1 VSTAGLAGL
10 DAGRVSDWIGGLGL
24 GARAPLTFARAGNG
38 RSNLTYLV
46 TDAAG
51 RQWVLRRPPVGPSL
65 PSAHDVAREHRVLS
79 ALEGTA
85 VPVPR
90 TCGFT
95 EDPVVADAPLF
106 LMSYVDGLIVDD
118 VAAAERLDL
127 GVRAELGRS
136 LARTL
141 AAIHAVDI
149 DARGLGRLASHEP
162 YAARQIKRWRR
173 QWAASRTRD
182 LPVVDEI
189 AGRLEAALPEQHE
202 LTLVH
207 GDYHLLN
214 VIAAPDGRRIRAVLD
229 WELCT
234 LGDPLADVG
243 ALFAYWPRPGDAGEG
258 PFTISCLP
266 GFPERAELAA
276 IYATETGRNLAAL
289 PFWHVLGLWKVAIIG
304 EGVRKRALDRGVK
317 PGTGV
322 LATDFVLGPLTQAEQ
337 VAKQAGL

>member
-1 VSTAGLAGL
+1 MSTAALAGL
-10 DAGRVSDWIGGLGL
+10 DAGRVSGWIAGLGL
-24 GARAPLTFARAGNG
+24 GAREPLTFTRAGNG

-46 TDAAG
+46 TDAG
-51 RQWVLRRPPVGPSL
+51 GQQWVLRRPPLGHVL
-65 PSAHDVAREHRVLS
+65 PSAHDVAREYRVLS

-95 EDPVVADAPLF
+95 DDPAVTDAPFF
-106 LMSYVDGLIVDD
+106 LMSYVEGLVVDD
-118 VAAAERLDL
+118 VAAAQRLDP
-127 GVRAELGRS
+127 GVRGELGRS

-141 AAIHAVDI
+141 ATVHAVDI
-149 DARGLGRLASHEP
+149 EAQRLATLASHEP
-162 YAARQIKRWRR
+162 YAARQIRRWRR

-182 LPVVDEI
+182 LPAVDAI
-189 AGRLEAALPEQHE
+189 ADRLAAAIPEQRE

-214 VIAAPDGRRIRAVLD
+214 IIAAPDGTAIRAVLD

-243 ALFAYWPRPGDAGEG
+243 ALLAYWSRPGDVGMG
-258 PFTISCLP
+258 PYTLSCLP
-266 GFPERAELAA
+266 GFPERAELTASYAA
-276 IYATETGRNLAAL
+276 QTGRDLTAV

-304 EGVRKRALDRGVK
+304 EGVRKRALDQGVA

-322 LATDFVLGPLTQAEQ
+322 LATDFAAGLLAQAEL
-337 VAKQAGL
+337 VADQACL